1 MTKGILRTLGRAAIA
16 VMAIG
21 LAAGWSVAEA
31 DSMKVRMKINEAEV
45 IIALADNASSRDLVA
60 LLPLRLTLEDYG
72 AIEKI
77 GYLPRKLSTTGA
89 PAGSTPSAGDV
100 SYYAPWGNLAFF
112 RKSFNHSPGLIA
124 LGRIETGLEAINTAG
139 RVEVLMERLDQ

>member
-31 DSMKVRMKINEAEV
+31 ESMKIRMKINEAEV
-45 IIALADNASSRDLVA
+45 IVALTDNASSRDLVA

-112 RKSFNHSPGLIA
+112 RKSFNHSTRPD
-124 LGRIETGLEAINTAG
+124 RAG
-139 RVEVLMERLDQ
+139 PD